1 MTDSKSP
8 SEDYRTRI
16 PPSLDRSQSPLAWL
30 GRIAGLVSLL
40 LLVILRLLN
49 PAWVEELSLYSFDLQ
64 QQIAPRSYDSL
75 LRVRIVGIDDRS
87 LARYGQWPWP
97 RTLMARLVSKIAMQD
112 PQMLGVDIILSEPDR
127 YSPKN
132 LAHLLPQLPP
142 PLASQL
148 DSMPDNEVLLAQA
161 FEKVPTVLGVG
172 TTDDPALAP
181 TAPVRITI
189 VRQAGRNPKPYLH
202 QYPYLLSS
210 LPELARAARGS
221 GSLIANPGR
230 DGITRSVPMFIVV
243 GGNLVPTLALEM
255 LRVGVSLG
263 SVGIVTGRHGIEAA
277 RLSDVSFPT
286 DVHGHAFPYFSKS
299 YEGRYISAA
308 DLLDGTRPPAELHG
322 DFVLLG
328 LTSQASADFRQT
340 PLGLMA
346 GVEVHAQLL
355 ESMLTHSLLR
365 RPHFW
370 ERMEVVLV
378 IVTGLLMIF
387 ALPYSRPSMATIG
400 FVAMAVTVL
409 AATFACFVW
418 LKVLFGG
425 VYAVLS
431 SSFLFGVM
439 LVWNLISTEAGRRRL
454 AAELEHRRQ
463 LEARI
468 DGELSAARSLQMGL
482 LPHKFLGPP
491 DRDDVDVFAT
501 IEPARMVGGDFY
513 DFLLLD
519 SRRLSFAIA
528 DVSGKGV
535 PAALFMA
542 MAKEI
547 LRSAISKHEDALDL
561 AFAEAS
567 TKISAASAEM
577 VDEGADMMFVTAFA
591 GILDLTSGQ
600 LAYVNAGHDPPFVL
614 RADAEPQELS
624 GAGGPPLG
632 TVDRLICPVERLSL
646 QAGDLLLLY
655 TDGATESENK
665 DHGFYGMARLR
676 SLLASSR
683 EATARGLVELV
694 RADIR
699 RFATDADQADDI
711 TLLALTWHGHSPNG
725 R

>member
-8 SEDYRTRI
+8 SEDQRVRI
-16 PPSLDRSQSPLAWL
+16 PPLFDRLQSPLALL
-30 GRIAGLVSLL
+30 GRIAGLVALL

-49 PAWVEELSLYSFDLQ
+49 PSLVVELSTRSFDLQ
-64 QQIAPRSYDSL
+64 QQIAPRSYQPL
-75 LRVRIVGIDDRS
+75 PVRIVAIDDRS
-87 LARYGQWPWP
+87 LAKYGQWPWP

-112 PQMLGVDIILSEPDR
+112 PQVLGVDIILSEPDR

-132 LAHLLPQLPP
+132 LARLLPQLPP
-142 PLASQL
+142 PIARQL
-148 DSMPDNEVLLAQA
+148 EDLPDNEVLLAQA

-172 TTDDPALAP
+172 ATDDPALAP
-181 TAPVRITI
+181 TAPSRITI
-189 VRQAGRNPKPYLH
+189 VRQTGGNPKPFLPEYR
-202 QYPYLLSS
+202 YLLNGVAQ
-210 LPELARAARGS
+210 LTRVERGA
-221 GSLIANPGR
+221 GSLIANPGA

-243 GGNLVPTLALEM
+243 GGNLFPTLALEM

-263 SVGIVTGRHGIEAA
+263 SVGIITTRHGIEAA
-277 RLSDVSFPT
+277 TLSDVLFRT
-286 DVHGHAFPYFSKS
+286 DVRGRAYPYFSKS
-299 YEGRYISAA
+299 YDYRYISAA
-308 DLLDGTRPPAELHG
+308 DLLDGTRPPTELRG
-322 DFVLLG
+322 DFVFLG
-328 LTSQASADFRQT
+328 ITSQGAADFRQT

-355 ESMLTHSLLR
+355 ESMLAHSLLR

-370 ERMEVVLV
+370 DRMEIALVV
-378 IVTGLLMIF
+378 VTGLLTIF
-387 ALPYSRPSMATIG
+387 ALPYSRPTMAAIG
-400 FVAMAVTVL
+400 FVAMAAIVL
-409 AATFACFVW
+409 AASFASFVW
-418 LKVLFGG
+418 FQVLVAGLY
-425 VYAVLS
+425 VVVS
-431 SSFLFGVM
+431 STIVFGVM

-463 LEARI
+463 IEARI

-491 DRDDVDVFAT
+491 ERRDVDVFAS

-519 SRRLSFAIA
+519 PRRLSFAIA

-542 MAKEI
+542 MTKEI
-547 LRSAISKHEDALDL
+547 LRSAISKHGDALDL

-591 GILDLTSGQ
+591 GILDLSSGQ

-614 RADAEPQELS
+614 RPDAEPRELS
-624 GAGGPPLG
+624 GRGGPPLG
-632 TVDRLICPVERLSL
+632 AVDPLVCPVERLYL

-665 DHGFYGMARLR
+665 DHGFYGIARLR
-676 SLLASSR
+676 ALLASSR
-683 EATARGLVELV
+683 EANARDLVELV
-694 RADIR
+694 RTDIR
-699 RFATDADQADDI
+699 RFATGADQADDI
-711 TLLALTWHGHSPNG
+711 TLLALSWHGNSPNG

>member
-8 SEDYRTRI
+8 SEDYRPRI
-16 PPSLDRSQSPLAWL
+16 PPSLDRSPSPLAWL

-49 PAWVEELSLYSFDLQ
+49 PSLVEELSLYSFDLQ
-64 QQIAPRSYDSL
+64 QQIAPRPYDPL
-75 LRVRIVGIDDRS
+75 LPVRIVAIDDRS

-112 PQMLGVDIILSEPDR
+112 PQVLGVDIILSEPDR

-172 TTDDPALAP
+172 TTEDPALAP

-202 QYPYLLSS
+202 AYPYLLSS
-210 LPELARAARGS
+210 VPELARAARGA

-243 GGNLVPTLALEM
+243 GGNLVPTFALEM

-286 DVHGHAFPYFSKS
+286 DVRGHALPYFSKS

-308 DLLDGTRPPAELHG
+308 DLLDGTRPPAELRG
-322 DFVLLG
+322 NFVLLG
-328 LTSQASADFRQT
+328 ITSQSTADLRET

-370 ERMEVVLV
+370 ERMEVALV
-378 IVTGLLMIF
+378 IVTGLVTIF

-400 FVAMAVTVL
+400 FVAMAAIVL
-409 AATFACFVW
+409 AATFACFAWFQILVAG
-418 LKVLFGG
+418 L
-425 VYAVLS
+425 YAIVS
-431 SSFLFGVM
+431 STIIFGVM
-439 LVWNLISTEAGRRRL
+439 LVFSL
-454 AAELEHRRQ
+454 
-463 LEARI
+463 
-468 DGELSAARSLQMGL
+468 LSAAAAR
-482 LPHKFLGPP
+482 P
-491 DRDDVDVFAT
+491 DHR
-501 IEPARMVGGDFY
+501 
-513 DFLLLD
+513 
-519 SRRLSFAIA
+519 
-528 DVSGKGV
+528 
-535 PAALFMA
+535 
-542 MAKEI
+542 
-547 LRSAISKHEDALDL
+547 
-561 AFAEAS
+561 
-567 TKISAASAEM
+567 
-577 VDEGADMMFVTAFA
+577 
-591 GILDLTSGQ
+591 
-600 LAYVNAGHDPPFVL
+600 
-614 RADAEPQELS
+614 
-624 GAGGPPLG
+624 
-632 TVDRLICPVERLSL
+632 
-646 QAGDLLLLY
+646 
-655 TDGATESENK
+655 
-665 DHGFYGMARLR
+665 
-676 SLLASSR
+676 
-683 EATARGLVELV
+683 
-694 RADIR
+694 
-699 RFATDADQADDI
+699 
-711 TLLALTWHGHSPNG
+711 
-725 R
+725 

>member
-16 PPSLDRSQSPLAWL
+16 PPSLDRSQSSLAWL

-49 PAWVEELSLYSFDLQ
+49 PPLVRELSLYSFDLQ
-64 QQIAPRSYDSL
+64 QRIAPRPYQSL
-75 LRVRIVGIDDRS
+75 PVRIVGIDERS
-87 LARYGQWPWP
+87 LAKYGQWPWP
-97 RTLMARLVSKIAMQD
+97 RTLMASLVSKIAMQD
-112 PQMLGVDIILSEPDR
+112 PQVLGVDIILSEPDR

-132 LAHLLPQLPP
+132 LARLLPQLPP
-142 PLASQL
+142 PIASQL
-148 DSMPDNEVLLAQA
+148 ERMPDNEVLLAQA

-172 TTDDPALAP
+172 TTEDPALAP
-181 TAPVRITI
+181 TAPSRITI
-189 VRQAGRNPKPYLH
+189 VRQTGKNPRPFLH
-202 QYPYLLSS
+202 EYPYLISS
-210 LPELARAARGS
+210 VPELTRAERGA
-221 GSLIANPGR
+221 GSLIANPDS

-255 LRVGVSLG
+255 LRVGLSLG
-263 SVGIVTGRHGIEAA
+263 SVGIITNRHGIQAA
-277 RLSDVSFPT
+277 TVSDVSFPT
-286 DVHGHAFPYFSKS
+286 GIGGRAYPYFSKS
-299 YEGRYISAA
+299 YDLRYISAA
-308 DLLDGTRPPAELHG
+308 DLLDGTRAAAELRG
-322 DFVLLG
+322 DFVFLG
-328 LTSQASADFRQT
+328 LISQGAADFRET

-346 GVEVHAQLL
+346 GVEIHAQLL
-355 ESMLTHSLLR
+355 ESMLSRSLLR
-365 RPHFW
+365 RPHFGDG
-370 ERMEVVLV
+370 MEVALV
-378 IVTGLLMIF
+378 IVTGLLTIF
-387 ALPYSRPSMATIG
+387 LLPYSRPSTATVG
-400 FVAMAVTVL
+400 FIAMAAIVL
-409 AATFACFVW
+409 AASFASFVW
-418 LKVLFGG
+418 FQVLVAG
-425 VYAVLS
+425 VYVIVS
-431 SSFLFGVM
+431 STFVFGVM

-463 LEARI
+463 IEARI

-491 DRDDVDVFAT
+491 ERSDVDVFAT

-513 DFLLLD
+513 DFLMLD

-542 MAKEI
+542 MTKEI

-567 TKISAASAEM
+567 TKIAAASAEM
-577 VDEGADMMFVTAFA
+577 ADEGADMMFVTAFA
-591 GILDLTSGQ
+591 GILDLSSGQ

-614 RADAEPQELS
+614 RPDAEPTELS
-624 GAGGPPLG
+624 GGGGPPLG
-632 TVDRLICPVERLSL
+632 AVDPLFCPVERLRL
-646 QAGDLLLLY
+646 ETGDLLLLY

-665 DHGFYGMARLR
+665 EHVFYGIARLR
-676 SLLASSR
+676 ELLASSR
-683 EATARGLVELV
+683 EATAKGLVEFV

-699 RFATDADQADDI
+699 RFATGADQADDI
-711 TLLALTWHGHSPNG
+711 TLLALSWRGNSPNG